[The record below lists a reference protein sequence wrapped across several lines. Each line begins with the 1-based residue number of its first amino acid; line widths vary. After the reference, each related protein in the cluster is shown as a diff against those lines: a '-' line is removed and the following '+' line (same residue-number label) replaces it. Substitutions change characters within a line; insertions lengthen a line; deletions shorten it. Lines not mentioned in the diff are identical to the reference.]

1 MRHWISTCSRCQ
13 PQQSRKEI
21 SRRVCQRL
29 TQPIRVQKAGHSDLC
44 SSLAFKPCIVFRVTC
59 SPCNVL
65 NLDTTTVLS
74 PHLTG
79 SITPFEKLLKQTGKG
94 RQNTDSQ
101 DCTTEPSSGQNRA
114 WSSKFPPHFLPLHK
128 ELQPITRIA
137 ATADPRTVSA
147 SNGPIQ
153 ANLPPERSTKGGT
166 PTPPLSAETRN
177 LTASFTTTPA
187 PQGHRLFPARNGN
200 PCPT

>member
-1 MRHWISTCSRCQ
+1 MDSIAPAPAHAATGLTFTLFNALQRCFHRCGKTFFATKQRTTYVAMRHWISTCSRCQ

-94 RQNTDSQ
+94 RQNTDSH
-101 DCTTEPSSGQNRA
+101 DRTTGPSSGQNR
-114 WSSKFPPHFLPLHK
+114 
-128 ELQPITRIA
+128 T
-137 ATADPRTVSA
+137 
-147 SNGPIQ
+147 
-153 ANLPPERSTKGGT
+153 
-166 PTPPLSAETRN
+166 
-177 LTASFTTTPA
+177 
-187 PQGHRLFPARNGN
+187 
-200 PCPT
+200 